1 MANALKDADAKP
13 RVYVCNRADMIA
25 GPPKRTQSR
34 RQLPVSPDWIPWTGI
49 FVANRLLKEKK
60 MKKAAVVIALVL
72 ALVAVV
78 PAFADLEWADPTLC
92 VNGEWLVVNAANS
105 SSIQVQLP
113 RSAAFGDQADGQ
125 CTTPASAPLLPASQ
139 VSVRGNGAVMMVVID
154 GANASQ
160 PVTVSYGA
168 QSHTR
173 SNNGH
178 DMHFGFQLG
187 R

>member
-1 MANALKDADAKP
+1 MKRL
-13 RVYVCNRADMIA
+13 A
-25 GPPKRTQSR
+25 G
-34 RQLPVSPDWIPWTGI
+34 V
-49 FVANRLLKEKK
+49 F
-60 MKKAAVVIALVL
+60 ALVL
-72 ALVAVV
+72 VLVAVV

-92 VNGEWLVVNAANS
+92 VNGQWLVINAANS
-105 SSIQVQLP
+105 TSINVQLP
-113 RSAAFGDQADGQ
+113 RSAAYGDQAAGQ

-139 VSVRGNGAVMMVVID
+139 VTERGNGAVMMVVVD

-168 QSHTR
+168 QSYTR

-187 R
+187 H

>member
-1 MANALKDADAKP
+1 
-13 RVYVCNRADMIA
+13 
-25 GPPKRTQSR
+25 
-34 RQLPVSPDWIPWTGI
+34 
-49 FVANRLLKEKK
+49 
-60 MKKAAVVIALVL
+60 MKKLAGVFAIVLV
-72 ALVAVV
+72 LVAVV

-92 VNGEWLVVNAANS
+92 VNGQWLMVNAADP

-113 RSAAFGDQADGQ
+113 RSAAYGDQAAGQ
-125 CTTPASAPLLPASQ
+125 CTTPAAAPLLPSSQ
-139 VSVRGNGAVMMVVID
+139 VTVRGNGAVMMVVVD

-160 PVTVSYGA
+160 PVTVGYGA
-168 QSHTR
+168 QSYTR